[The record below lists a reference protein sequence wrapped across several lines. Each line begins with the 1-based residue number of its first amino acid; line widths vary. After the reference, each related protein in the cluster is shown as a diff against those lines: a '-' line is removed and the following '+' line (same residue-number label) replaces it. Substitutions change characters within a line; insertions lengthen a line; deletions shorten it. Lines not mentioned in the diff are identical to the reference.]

1 MGRVRGTA
9 GVTGIPPRV
18 VGEGLVAEG
27 VGGIGGALGEV
38 QVASTLGL
46 RVRRRILRRL
56 SAL

>member
-1 MGRVRGTA
+1 M
-9 GVTGIPPRV
+9 TGIPSRI

-38 QVASTLGL
+38 QVASTLSL